1 VRRENTSLGRYIG
14 SKLDV
19 STPRGQSFRQKR
31 AATELQRNFLM
42 FVLNLSI
49 LAEHASEFSILAL
62 NKLLTKFE
70 VDRLTLSQ
78 RFRKHGA

>member
-1 VRRENTSLGRYIG
+1 
-14 SKLDV
+14 
-19 STPRGQSFRQKR
+19 
-31 AATELQRNFLM
+31 M